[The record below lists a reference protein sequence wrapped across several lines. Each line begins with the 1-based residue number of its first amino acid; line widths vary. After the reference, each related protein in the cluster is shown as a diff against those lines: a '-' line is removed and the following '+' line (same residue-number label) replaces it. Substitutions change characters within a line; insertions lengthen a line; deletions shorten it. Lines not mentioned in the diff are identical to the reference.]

1 MTTRLILVGGFL
13 GAGKTTL
20 LWESAKRL
28 SAEGRRVGLI
38 TNDQAPDL
46 VDTAL
51 LGRAGV
57 AVQEVAGSCF
67 CCNFPALIDSSKKLT
82 DQAKVSVIIAE
93 PVGSCTDL
101 TATIINPIKDK
112 FPGTYRPAPFTVLAD
127 PRRFREVVINSRTSN
142 LHGSAAY
149 IYRKQL
155 EEADLIVFNKT
166 DLLNAVELRK
176 LVAMTKHAYPDAT
189 VMCVSALTGK
199 GVDKWLKAVLSGGNS
214 GEKITEVDYDT
225 YAEGEAVLGWLNAV
239 VKLNAKRKTNWKA
252 VSRKI
257 VDHLRT
263 ELRGRKAEV
272 GHIKTFLST
281 TGGFVVA
288 NLISAGARVSVR
300 GQVRGTP
307 LEAELIINARVQMSP
322 RELEQLVRRTIR
334 EVATGSMRAEIL
346 KLRSLSPGRPRPTYR
361 YRKTV

>member
-1 MTTRLILVGGFL
+1 
-13 GAGKTTL
+13 
-20 LWESAKRL
+20 
-28 SAEGRRVGLI
+28 
-38 TNDQAPDL
+38 

-51 LGRAGV
+51 LGQTGV
-57 AVQEVAGSCF
+57 AVEEVAGSCF
-67 CCNFPALIDSSKKLT
+67 CCNFPALIDSSRKLT
-82 DQAKVSVIIAE
+82 DQSKVNVIIAE

-127 PRRFREVVINSRTSN
+127 PRRFREIVKNSRASR

-166 DLLNAVELRK
+166 DLLPTAELRK
-176 LVAMTKHAYPDAT
+176 LVGLAKRTYPDAT
-189 VMCVSALTGK
+189 VMCVSALTGT
-199 GVDKWLKAVLSGGNS
+199 GVDKWIKAVLAGGDSGK
-214 GEKITEVDYDT
+214 KIAEVDYDT

-252 VSRKI
+252 VSRKV
-257 VDHLRT
+257 VDHLRA
-263 ELRGRKAEV
+263 ELRKRKAEV

-281 TGGFVVA
+281 AGGFIVA
-288 NLISAGARVSVR
+288 NLTSSGGQISVR
-300 GQVRGTP
+300 GKVTGTP
-307 LEAELIINARVQMSP
+307 AEAELIINARVQMPP
-322 RELEQLVRRTIR
+322 RELERLVKRTIR

-361 YRKTV
+361 YSRTV